1 MLLFFLLLVILVA
14 TMAVILCARA
24 ELELTYQRRAKSDT
38 LTLSLVAPLGL
49 VLYRKAMPVLD
60 VTQGGWRVELE
71 STFVETYRLFTA
83 QYGPVLRFLLDRAEV
98 RSLTWQT
105 TIGVG
110 DAALTALLGGVA
122 WAVKGTLLASLQSR
136 TRASSED
143 VAIAVSPSY
152 SGKEFKTFLHCIFSL
167 RVAHIMYAQC
177 LLLWRRRK
185 HRKGAVS
192 ELGESSYSG
201 TNENRHGEHQR
212 HGGR

>member
-1 MLLFFLLLVILVA
+1 MLLNFLLLVILLA
-14 TMAVILCARA
+14 TVAVILCARA

-38 LTLSLVAPLGL
+38 VTLSLVAPLGL
-49 VLYRKAMPVLD
+49 VLYRKETPVLD
-60 VTQGGWRVELE
+60 VKQGGWRVELE
-71 STFVETYRLFTA
+71 PTFIETYRLLNA
-83 QYGPVLRFLLDRAEV
+83 QYGPVLRFLLDRTEV

-105 TIGVG
+105 TFSVG
-110 DAALTALLGGVA
+110 DAALTALLSGVA
-122 WAVKGTLLASLQSR
+122 WAVKGTLLALLQSR
-136 TRASSED
+136 TRTSAED

-152 SGKEFKTFLHCIFSL
+152 SGKEFKTFLQCIFSL

-177 LLLWRRRK
+177 LLLWKRRK
-185 HRKGAVS
+185 HRKGAMS